1 MFFELRNQVTDV
13 VLQFIPADLCLLL
26 FTPGYELGSNGYD
39 GRCFLRRKMTDEM
52 ETKTTDVQ
60 GDDDKLFDSKRLM
73 STSSQAML
81 LSWLFLAV
89 IVLFG
94 INLIIF
100 LYRSPVCNSEA
111 PSSR

>member
-1 MFFELRNQVTDV
+1 
-13 VLQFIPADLCLLL
+13 
-26 FTPGYELGSNGYD
+26 
-39 GRCFLRRKMTDEM
+39 MTDEM